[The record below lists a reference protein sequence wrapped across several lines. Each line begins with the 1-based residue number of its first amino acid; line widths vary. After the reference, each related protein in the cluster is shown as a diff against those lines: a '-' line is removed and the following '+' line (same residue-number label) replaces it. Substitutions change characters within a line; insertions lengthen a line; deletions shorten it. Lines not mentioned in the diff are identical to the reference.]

1 MRNADLDSLG
11 VAFGALAQNDSLGVA
26 FGALAQNDSLG
37 VAFGALA
44 QTTLPSAPEHVGSA
58 PSARGTDWGPLLAI
72 VAFVVVSSVI
82 MGWIGWKKRND

>member
-1 MRNADLDSLG
+1 MRNADLDSL
-11 VAFGALAQNDSLGVA
+11 ASGALAQFDSC
-26 FGALAQNDSLG
+26 G

-44 QTTLPSAPEHVGSA
+44 QTTQPSAPEHIGA
-58 PSARGTDWGPLLAI
+58 IPSARRTDWGPLLAI